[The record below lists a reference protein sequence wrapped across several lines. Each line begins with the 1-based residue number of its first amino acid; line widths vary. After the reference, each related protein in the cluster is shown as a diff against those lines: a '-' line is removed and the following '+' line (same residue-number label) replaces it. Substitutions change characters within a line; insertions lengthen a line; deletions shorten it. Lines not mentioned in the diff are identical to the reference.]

1 MSLKEHS
8 MNGNQENLKDTI
20 LSLMDMY
27 DISLAELLEIVAS
40 IASDKEQR

>member
-1 MSLKEHS
+1 
-8 MNGNQENLKDTI
+8 MNGNQESVKDTI